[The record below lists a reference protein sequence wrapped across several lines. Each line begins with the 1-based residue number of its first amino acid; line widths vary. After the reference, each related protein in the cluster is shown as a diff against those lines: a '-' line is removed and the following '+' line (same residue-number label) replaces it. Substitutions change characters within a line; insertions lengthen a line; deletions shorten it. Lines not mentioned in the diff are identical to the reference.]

1 MYDGRGTR
9 PSHCPPRSN
18 GDDRQQTRGHH
29 NGLCAHEQHP
39 LLWGVQILGQ
49 PHGSGRNLCGFWDTH
64 SHALRARNNR
74 PLGPRG
80 TRLYGWRKAH
90 ADQRQQM
97 HVHVGRFDFHHDG
110 RHLNENHL
118 MTVSNLKIFS
128 ERVVLP
134 TFDGGLEI
142 QAACVTIQGDKI
154 QSVSTGDDALALRSS
169 AEDLGDSLLSPAF
182 INTHTHLS
190 LSCLRGI
197 GRLDRMRSNVVEEV
211 FFRVESKLE
220 PGDIR
225 AFVRMG
231 AYESL
236 CSGTGTV
243 WDHYYG
249 GIEVAEA
256 LVEVGLTGV
265 VAPTLQDLSGPGVSS
280 LEAQIQAT
288 EALSSESKWK
298 EQGIVAALGP
308 HATDTV
314 SDTLWKQIGELAR
327 QLHIPIHAHVAQH
340 IEEVQRSFSLHGCGP
355 LTRLD
360 RLGLLNDEL
369 TFLIVHALF
378 VSDAELD
385 RLHPETNILGH
396 CPYSQ
401 AQFAFP
407 APISSWMKR
416 GLKVAIGT
424 DCGACNDTMNVQQEL
439 RLVADGPSLGGTWS
453 TERSDSESAG
463 TLDAYQALQEKR
475 IGLFDQTSGQLGTEA
490 LLRCIWSTPGDLHPA
505 LPVGQIAPGHLANLV
520 IWNLDHPGLWPAPD
534 PLRAL
539 AFSDAA
545 PAIQQM
551 MIRGKWKGERGN
563 YSNSLLN
570 TPEFQAH
577 KAEANTRLEALL
589 KRAL

>member
-1 MYDGRGTR
+1 MKV
-9 PSHCPPRSN
+9 SE
-18 GDDRQQTRGHH
+18 QT
-29 NGLCAHEQHP
+29 
-39 LLWGVQILGQ
+39 
-49 PHGSGRNLCGFWDTH
+49 
-64 SHALRARNNR
+64 
-74 PLGPRG
+74 
-80 TRLYGWRKAH
+80 
-90 ADQRQQM
+90 
-97 HVHVGRFDFHHDG
+97 
-110 RHLNENHL
+110 
-118 MTVSNLKIFS
+118 IFS

-134 TFDGGLEI
+134 TSSGGLEVLP
-142 QAACVTIQGDKI
+142 ACVAIQGDSI
-154 QSVSTGDDALALRSS
+154 HSVHTGEAAVALRGQPGTD
-169 AEDLGDSLLSPAF
+169 DLGDRLLSPAF
-182 INTHTHLS
+182 VNTHTHLS

-220 PGDIR
+220 PGDIQ

-236 CSGTGTV
+236 CTGTGTV

-280 LEAQIQAT
+280 LDAQVQAT
-288 EALSSESKWK
+288 ETLATSKWK
-298 EQGIVAALGP
+298 DQGIVAAVGP

-314 SDTLWKQIGELAR
+314 SDTLWQHVGALAS
-327 QLHIPIHAHVAQH
+327 QLNIPIHAHVAQH
-340 IEEVQRSFSLHGCGP
+340 IEEVQRSFALHDCAP

-360 RLGLLNDEL
+360 RLGLLNDDL

-378 VSDAELD
+378 VSGAELD
-385 RLHPETNILGH
+385 RLHPATNILGH

-407 APISSWMKR
+407 APVSSWLQR

-439 RLVADGPSLGGTWS
+439 RLVAGGPGLGATWS
-453 TERSDSESAG
+453 PARTQSESSG
-463 TLDAYQALQEKR
+463 SLVAYQALQSER
-475 IGLFDQTSGQLGTEA
+475 IGIFDQTADQLGTED
-490 LLRCIWSTPGDLHPA
+490 LLHCLWATPGGLHPA
-505 LPVGQIAPGHLANLV
+505 LPVGQIAAGQLANLV
-520 IWNLDHPGLWPAPD
+520 IWDLNHPGLWPAPD

-539 AFSDAA
+539 ALSDAA

-551 MIRGKWKGERGN
+551 MIRGRWIGERGN

-570 TPEFQAH
+570 SPDFLEH
-577 KAEANTRLEALL
+577 RKEADARLKALL
-589 KRAL
+589 KRSL

>member
-1 MYDGRGTR
+1 MT
-9 PSHCPPRSN
+9 
-18 GDDRQQTRGHH
+18 
-29 NGLCAHEQHP
+29 
-39 LLWGVQILGQ
+39 
-49 PHGSGRNLCGFWDTH
+49 
-64 SHALRARNNR
+64 
-74 PLGPRG
+74 GPKR
-80 TRLYGWRKAH
+80 T
-90 ADQRQQM
+90 
-97 HVHVGRFDFHHDG
+97 
-110 RHLNENHL
+110 
-118 MTVSNLKIFS
+118 IFS

-134 TFDGGLEI
+134 TSEGGLEVS
-142 QAACVTIQGDKI
+142 AACLTIQGDRI
-154 QSVSTGDDALALRSS
+154 HSVSTGNDALALRSS
-169 AEDLGDSLLSPAF
+169 ADDLGDSLLSPAF
-182 INTHTHLS
+182 VNTHTHLS

-236 CSGTGTV
+236 CTGTGTV

-256 LVEVGLTGV
+256 LVEVGITGV

-280 LEAQIQAT
+280 LDAQIQAT
-288 EALSSESKWK
+288 EALATQSKWK
-298 EQGIVAALGP
+298 DLGIVAALGP

-314 SDTLWKQIGELAR
+314 SDTLWQQVGDLAR
-327 QLHIPIHAHVAQH
+327 QFNIPIHAHVAQH
-340 IEEVQRSFSLHGCGP
+340 IEEVQRSFSLHDCGP

-378 VSDAELD
+378 VSGAELD

-407 APISSWMKR
+407 APISSWLNR

-439 RLVADGPSLGGTWS
+439 RLVADGPGLGGTWS
-453 TERSDSESAG
+453 NERSASESAG
-463 TLDAYQALQEKR
+463 TLAGYQALQEKR
-475 IGLFDQTSGQLGTEA
+475 IGLFDQTADHLSTEA
-490 LLRCIWSTPGDLHPA
+490 LLRCIWSTPGKLHPA
-505 LPVGQIAPGHLANLV
+505 LPVGQIAPGQLANLV
-520 IWNLDHPGLWPAPD
+520 IWDLHHPSLWPAPD

-539 AFSDAA
+539 ALSDAA

-551 MIRGKWKGERGN
+551 MIRGEWKGERGN
-563 YSNSLLN
+563 YSHSLLN

-577 KAEANTRLEALL
+577 KAEANTRLKALL
-589 KRAL
+589 KRSL